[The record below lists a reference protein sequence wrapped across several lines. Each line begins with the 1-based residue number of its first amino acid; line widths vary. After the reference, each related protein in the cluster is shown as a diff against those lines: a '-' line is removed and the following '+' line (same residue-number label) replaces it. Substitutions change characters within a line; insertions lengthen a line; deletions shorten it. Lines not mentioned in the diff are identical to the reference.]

1 MSIRRGA
8 LPGGLLLLASS
19 FACAHAGHVD
29 AEPGDASGAAA
40 ASPARRPKARPVKP
54 GHPPLAAAPDDL
66 FVPGAVER
74 IQQALAERG
83 YLALQAVQ
91 PGRLDRLTGAAV
103 RQFQSDQ
110 GLARTGI
117 PDHETVRRLG
127 LDPDALF
134 RKNPP
139 EPGSTGSKSGASSL
153 QTR

>member
-1 MSIRRGA
+1 MNARGGA

-19 FACAHAGHVD
+19 LACAHASHVD
-29 AEPGDASGAAA
+29 AELGDASGAAA
-40 ASPARRPKARPVKP
+40 ASSARRPKARPVKP

-66 FVPGAVER
+66 FLPGAVER

-83 YLALQAVQ
+83 YLALSAVQ
-91 PGRLDRLTGAAV
+91 PGRLDRVTSAAV
-103 RQFQSDQ
+103 RKFQSDQ

-134 RKNPP
+134 RKNRPA
-139 EPGSTGSKSGASSL
+139 PGSSG
-153 QTR
+153 